1 LANGELKC
9 IGTTT
14 YKEYRTIFEKDHALS
29 RRFQKIEVGEPSVD
43 ETILILKGLKKH
55 YEDFHGVSYSD
66 ASLEAAARLSAAHIT
81 GLFLPDKAIDV
92 IDEAGAEVKLKK
104 TVEKPEVTPSDIEA
118 MVSRIAKIPTQTIK
132 VDDKEKLKN
141 LERDLKLLIYGQDN
155 AIEKVVSAIQLSRSG
170 LSEPDKPIGSFLFAG
185 PTGVGKT
192 ELAKQLAKNM
202 GIEFIR
208 FDMTEYME
216 KHTVSRLIGS
226 PPGYVGFDQ
235 GGQLTEAVHRHPH
248 AVLLLDEIEKAHEDI
263 YNILLQVM
271 DYATLTD
278 NNGRKSDFR
287 NVVLV
292 MTSNSGARES
302 MVKPIGFKQAD
313 YVDHSLKAIEKSFSP
328 EFRNRLSGI
337 IQFNPLNMTISEQ
350 IVEKMVT
357 QVEARSKAKNVT
369 LTLEPSARTYLAEK
383 GFDLKYG
390 ARNIKRLIESEIS
403 QVLSKEILFGALVNG
418 GQVVVAATENKLV
431 FTYQSQIAT
440 PKPDVL

>member
-1 LANGELKC
+1 
-9 IGTTT
+9 
-14 YKEYRTIFEKDHALS
+14 
-29 RRFQKIEVGEPSVD
+29 
-43 ETILILKGLKKH
+43 
-55 YEDFHGVSYSD
+55 
-66 ASLEAAARLSAAHIT
+66 
-81 GLFLPDKAIDV
+81 
-92 IDEAGAEVKLKK
+92 
-104 TVEKPEVTPSDIEA
+104 
-118 MVSRIAKIPTQTIK
+118 
-132 VDDKEKLKN
+132 
-141 LERDLKLLIYGQDN
+141 
-155 AIEKVVSAIQLSRSG
+155 
-170 LSEPDKPIGSFLFAG
+170 
-185 PTGVGKT
+185 
-192 ELAKQLAKNM
+192 M

-337 IQFNPLNMTISEQ
+337 IQFNPLNMAIAEQ

-357 QVEARSKAKNVT
+357 QVEERSKAKNVT

-403 QVLSKEILFGALVNG
+403 QILSKEILFGALVNG
-418 GQVVVAATENKLV
+418 GQATVAAVDGKLV
-431 FTYQSQIAT
+431 FKYESPTSSTKTAT
-440 PKPDVL
+440 LASTSLSERS